1 MIRYDIIFF
10 FIVTLIHKIDWNYFL
25 KKNCLGLWQTV
36 VLHDILSLKGGMT
49 FDRIYSWWPSI
60 NCLPRSIGR
69 IFRISL
75 VFILAY
81 RKFNVILFSKHTFK
95 LIHQYDIL
103 RNVFLLP
110 WYCFMVPDWFY
121 NKPTTHLVYSFCRY
135 VTFG

>member
-75 VFILAY
+75 VFILASL
-81 RKFNVILFSKHTFK
+81 KTKHIVSSM
-95 LIHQYDIL
+95 L
-103 RNVFLLP
+103 
-110 WYCFMVPDWFY
+110 
-121 NKPTTHLVYSFCRY
+121 YSFLSIHLNWYINMTYYGMYSYFHSIVLR
-135 VTFG
+135 FPIDSIRNPQLI